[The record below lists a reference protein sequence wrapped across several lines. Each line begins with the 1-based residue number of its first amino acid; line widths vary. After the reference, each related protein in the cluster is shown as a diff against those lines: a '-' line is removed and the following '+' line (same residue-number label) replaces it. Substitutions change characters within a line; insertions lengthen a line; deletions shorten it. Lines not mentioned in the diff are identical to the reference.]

1 MSPEANAV
9 VTDRYEA
16 PAALPLEG
24 GYPTDWFSLIRWYGP
39 TQAFFDRKYKP
50 GDFVKVDG

>member
-16 PAALPLEG
+16 LAALPLAG
-24 GYPTDWFSLIRWYGP
+24 GYPTGWFSLYRLYGP
-39 TQAFFDRKYKP
+39 TQAFFDREDKP